1 MLLIRWRGKSRE
13 DIVAFILISALQ
25 LKQGFGCQCIVE
37 IVVKV
42 ERGSP
47 QWIKYGLLR
56 RLSATTIRY
65 LVSETV

>member
-1 MLLIRWRGKSRE
+1 MNKVEGEKQGGYCRIYLDLCPT
-13 DIVAFILISALQ
+13 A
-25 LKQGFGCQCIVE
+25 KQGFGCQCIVE

-56 RLSATTIRY
+56 RLSATTISIRDS
-65 LVSETV
+65 LN